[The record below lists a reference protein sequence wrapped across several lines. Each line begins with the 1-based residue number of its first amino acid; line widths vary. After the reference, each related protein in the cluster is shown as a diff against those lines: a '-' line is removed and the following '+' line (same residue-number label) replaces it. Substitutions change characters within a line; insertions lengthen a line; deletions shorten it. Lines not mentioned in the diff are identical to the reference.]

1 MHFPRLPKAGA
12 GGQWMG
18 SRLLEELQTH
28 QWGGCGICPSSHPG
42 GLGAEGAEL
51 IRLLGSRGKES
62 PRPGQAALWGGAE
75 HEAAAQGSCC
85 ELGPESQDF
94 QGG

>member
-1 MHFPRLPKAGA
+1 
-12 GGQWMG
+12 MG

-42 GLGAEGAEL
+42 GLGAVGAEL